1 MQREAIFDFRPT
13 PRRGVLPGNQ
23 RHRHH
28 HAIHFIRYTTHTIY
42 KHNTQ
47 STSSDKQLT
56 LSTNITRNPLHHDAC
71 PRDDK
76 CRPHTIVRP
85 ARCPCKRTN
94 VVPDSPS
101 NSKGGDPGVDQGQQ
115 HEGGPTQGGRPSSPP
130 AGPLPPASSSAPSRG
145 QGHDTTRSS
154 EKGSAGL
161 LVDTCYGCP
170 VPPCLWERV
179 ATYTDAAEERFE
191 MLREPSPCLSMDK
204 PAAAQGCLLSIPG
217 PHMDITAWASG
228 RGSAAGRPSP
238 SLLRWTSCAAVLG
251 DECGCDAR
259 NAAHVRGMLLEI
271 PLGFAGMVREWNQSA
286 ERSASWRPLRCP
298 WCPAPAVCG
307 DNLLFIPSKEYL
319 GLIDGAALVCSQGH
333 LLVWSV
339 HT

>member
-1 MQREAIFDFRPT
+1 MYKEAGVAKEKPAGGACVIDELSSNMSNLLKPDSLSRSAMQREAWGDQELWKNSMSKLLGRELVQQLD
-13 PRRGVLPGNQ
+13 RQ
-23 RHRHH
+23 DWA
-28 HAIHFIRYTTHTIY
+28 AI
-42 KHNTQ
+42 
-47 STSSDKQLT
+47 
-56 LSTNITRNPLHHDAC
+56 
-71 PRDDK
+71 
-76 CRPHTIVRP
+76 
-85 ARCPCKRTN
+85 ARVFFWCPCKRTN